1 MSQFGFASTADEV
14 LEGKDLKGRTVLV
27 TGGYSGLG
35 QETARAMAAKGAH
48 VILSGRDATKL
59 SATADEIATATG
71 ARVDTLVADLGSLKS
86 IRAAGEE
93 ARGRFDKI
101 DILINN
107 AGVMASPM
115 GHTADGFE
123 TQFGTNH
130 LGHFQLTKELM
141 PLIEKGERRRI
152 VNLSSRGHHFG
163 GVDFDDPNFERRDY
177 DKWRSYGQSK
187 TANILFNRGLE
198 DRFGS
203 KGIHAYAVHPGGIQ
217 TNLGRHMTDEDRQW
231 MMARIQKLAEES
243 TEAKRR
249 AGRPSRRALRP
260 APGPP
265 PPTSWRARAA
275 SIARTAM
282 SPRWTTKTRPA
293 AFAPTHSTRTMQTD
307 CGRCRRSLS
316 ARVFARAS
324 AVA

>member
-35 QETARAMAAKGAH
+35 QETARAMAARGAH

-71 ARVDTLVADLGSLKS
+71 AKVETLVADLSSLAS

-93 ARGRFDKI
+93 ARERFAHI

-115 GHTADGFE
+115 SRTADGFE

-141 PLIEKGERRRI
+141 PLLEKGSRQRI

-163 GVDFDDPNFERRDY
+163 GVDFDDPNFEHRDY

-187 TANILFNRGLE
+187 TANILFTRGLE
-198 DRFGS
+198 DRLG
-203 KGIHAYAVHPGGIQ
+203 GQGMHAYAVHPGGIQ
-217 TNLGRHMTDEDRQW
+217 TNLGRHMDEQDREW
-231 MMARIQKLAEES
+231 IMGRMQKLAEENPGAVQGWK
-243 TEAKRR
+243 TIPQGAATTCWAATADELE
-249 AGRPSRRALRP
+249 GRGGVYCEDCHVAEIDDANPTGGVRSYALDRDDP
-260 APGPP
+260 ERVWAPPEKLTGGD
-265 PPTSWRARAA
+265 
-275 SIARTAM
+275 
-282 SPRWTTKTRPA
+282 
-293 AFAPTHSTRTMQTD
+293 F
-307 CGRCRRSLS
+307 
-316 ARVFARAS
+316 
-324 AVA
+324 